1 MDAAMQ
7 VFAAKGYAA
16 TTVDD
21 IARAAGASAATFYLH
36 FRRKVDVL
44 VASVESQTLGV
55 YAEAG
60 SLWPTERPHSR
71 EALRAWVERLFARW
85 RELTT
90 PQRIIGQAELVEP
103 ELRSLRTARFVE
115 GVAYWEN
122 FLRDAG
128 APGGRARRADASLLN
143 SVFVGLFEMWIV
155 SDVAVDEGELVEL
168 VADELWRRVERHR
181 TPPVRR
187 PRR

>member
-1 MDAAMQ
+1 MQ
-7 VFAAKGYAA
+7 VFAVKGYAA

-44 VASVESQTLGV
+44 IASVESETLGV

-60 SLWPTERPHSR
+60 RLWPAEHHTR

-85 RELTT
+85 RALTVS
-90 PQRIIGQAELVEP
+90 QRIVGQAELVEP

-122 FLRDAG
+122 FLRDVG
-128 APGGRARRADASLLN
+128 APGGRARRADATVLN
-143 SVFVGLFEMWIV
+143 AVFVGLFEMWIV
-155 SDVAVDEGELVEL
+155 SDVAVEESELVDL
-168 VADELWRRVERHR
+168 VADELWHRVERHGGR
-181 TPPVRR
+181 PARR
-187 PRR
+187 SRARR